1 MKPITVLD
9 SNIYISSVFWSSA
22 PYIIVKKAINQE
34 FSAYISSHII
44 YEIRKVL
51 ARDFDLQKQEIDDIV
66 DALQQFTSFVE
77 PKEKIVEIRED
88 PDDDKILECAV
99 ACKAKYIVSY
109 NNHLLKLKVFR
120 GIKILTPKQFLDLIR
135 K

>member
-9 SNIYISSVFWSSA
+9 SNIYISSVFWNSA

>member
-1 MKPITVLD
+1 LKPITVLD
-9 SNIYISSVFWSSA
+9 SNIYISSVFWNSA